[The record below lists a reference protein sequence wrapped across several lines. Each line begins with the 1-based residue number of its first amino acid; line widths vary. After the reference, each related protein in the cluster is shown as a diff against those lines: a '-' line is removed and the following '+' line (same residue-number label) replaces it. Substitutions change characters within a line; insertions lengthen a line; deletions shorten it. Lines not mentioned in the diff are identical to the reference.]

1 MLFRASIRQ
10 ARRAPVRMLLC
21 FALMALVCAF
31 LTLGLNLRASTEQN
45 LKDIYDSYEVIAVPS
60 FQGYVD
66 RRGKL
71 TVTGDHAG
79 YWPCVAE
86 DYDLTPILNA
96 SGVQSVDVRSR
107 YGAYV
112 SNEGFERGV
121 AVSRPAGRG
130 FTDVIRFVYLGDE
143 PMTLQV
149 IDQRNRFEQELYTD
163 LPLKVLWSA
172 GGYPVETAYPESVP
186 VGLVVG
192 DSVTLEPGK
201 EYIATVCGSKYRVGD
216 TTARVEVRAMRF
228 DICEHLKE
236 HHPYYDGGAH
246 WESGVYM
253 EFRENY
259 RAIAEYTEDFWETE
273 QGKLFAAAA
282 QCCYYDIRSINAVT
296 TNDLTSALPFY
307 KGNLSVVE
315 GRSFTDEDY
324 QKGNHV
330 CIVSRELADLNHWK
344 VGDTIDFSFFES
356 KYMYTRASDELFPIY
371 DTYTEG
377 FFDNGTYEIIGLYDG
392 LVTVRESTEIHYHE
406 EIGALWI
413 DVYLPE
419 KSVENAPPPK
429 LSNYNTTIRLETLSG
444 MQFLAE
450 MEDSGLTKKP
460 ESGYQVTFTL
470 YDQGI
475 SAMADGLR
483 QMSDISILT
492 VSLSAAASLLSIAVL
507 AIFHLW
513 RSKKEIACLRSL
525 GVRKGQVLVV
535 ILAGLLVAGALGG
548 AAGALCGHKISGQVA
563 ERILASASE
572 DLGDTTF
579 TVNTSGEDLWSKLDE
594 FSFQSV
600 QRTENAWF
608 AALAVLTV
616 MSLFCVILVWKE
628 SRKPPLLQ
636 LGRRE

>member
-71 TVTGDHAG
+71 TATGNHAG

-96 SGVQSVDVRSR
+96 SGVQSVDVRNR

-121 AVSRPAGRG
+121 GVSMPYGRELN
-130 FTDVIRFVYLGDE
+130 DVIRFVYQGTE
-143 PMTLQV
+143 PVTLQV
-149 IDQRNRFEQELYTD
+149 LREWYDVEQYTD
-163 LPLKVLWSA
+163 LPLKVIWSA
-172 GGYPVETAYPESVP
+172 SGYPVETAYPESIP
-186 VGLVVG
+186 TGLTVGIP
-192 DSVTLEPGK
+192 VTLEPGK
-201 EYIATVCGSKYRVGD
+201 EYIATIIGARGSFSDYIDK
-216 TTARVEVRAMRF
+216 TKFKAMCL
-228 DICEHLKE
+228 DISDHFAERRPC
-236 HHPYYDGGAH
+236 YDGGAH

-259 RAIAEYTEDFWETE
+259 RAIAEYSEDFWETE

-296 TNDLTSALPFY
+296 TNDLSSALPFY
-307 KGNLSVVE
+307 KGNLSAVE
-315 GRSFTDEDY
+315 GRGFTDEDY
-324 QKGNHV
+324 RKGNHV
-330 CIVSRELADLNHWK
+330 CIVSRELANLNRWK

-377 FFDNGTYEIIGLYDG
+377 FFDSGTYEIIGLYDG

-450 MEDSGLTKKP
+450 MEDSGLTQKP

-535 ILAGLLVAGALGG
+535 ILAGLLVAGALGC

-600 QRTENAWF
+600 QRAENAWF

>member
-1 MLFRASIRQ
+1 MLFRASMRQ

-60 FQGYVD
+60 FQGYVT
-66 RRGKL
+66 RRGL
-71 TVTGDHAG
+71 PAEMGDHAG
-79 YWPCVAE
+79 YWPCAAE

-96 SGVQSVDVRSR
+96 SGVQSLDVRNR

-121 AVSRPAGRG
+121 GVSMPYGRVLN
-130 FTDVIRFVYLGDE
+130 DVIRFVYQGTE
-143 PMTLQV
+143 PVTLQV
-149 IDQRNRFEQELYTD
+149 LRERYDVEQYTD
-163 LPLKVLWSA
+163 LPLKVIWSA
-172 GGYPVETAYPESVP
+172 SGYPLETAYPESIPIVLTVGVP
-186 VGLVVG
+186 
-192 DSVTLEPGK
+192 VTLEPGK
-201 EYIATVCGSKYRVGD
+201 EYIATIIGARGSFSDYIDK
-216 TTARVEVRAMRF
+216 TKFKAMRL
-228 DICEHLKE
+228 DISDHFAEWRPC
-236 HHPYYDGGAH
+236 YDGGAH

-259 RAIAEYTEDFWETE
+259 RAVAEYTEDFWETE